1 MVPMTSPSQAA
12 AASTSRPSRKRQRST
27 RLLIATLLLVVG
39 AVAVVAAALSGSL
52 LLAVLAGVV
61 ATALGAAGVRITYAE
76 VVDSRRD
83 AGRDRAEQAQAYR
96 VLAEERSA
104 EQAIYVADT
113 SGRLARHEATI
124 GRLEERLAEAGA
136 ELARARADLVA
147 EREAG
152 VRLAVERDRVERG
165 RDDAEERAALAVVRV
180 AELEQELDV
189 VLAEWRG
196 GQSAPRR
203 KHA

>member
-1 MVPMTSPSQAA
+1 V
-12 AASTSRPSRKRQRST
+12 
-27 RLLIATLLLVVG
+27 LLACVLVALGGG
-39 AVAVVAAALSGSL
+39 AVLAAALSGSL
-52 LLAVLAGVV
+52 TLAVVAGVA
-61 ATALGAAGVRITYAE
+61 ATALGGAAVRITYAE

-113 SGRLARHEATI
+113 SGRIARHEANIT
-124 GRLEERLAEAGA
+124 RLEARLADAGA
-136 ELARARADLVA
+136 ELDRARADLA
-147 EREAG
+147 SAHDAAR
-152 VRLAVERDRVERG
+152 RLTADRDRLSRG
-165 RDDAEERAALAVVRV
+165 RDDAEERAAMAIVRV
-180 AELEQELDV
+180 AELEQELDL
-189 VLAEWRG
+189 VLTEWRA